1 MNKNYKYLSDEHA
14 EYIKNLIKKVA
25 EKDKNYEIFGAS
37 SHKYHLNETVSLE
50 WVREFEKK
58 YQVELPEEYVFFI
71 TKVGNGGTDPFYGIK
86 PLCLDEEYEGCYKNL
101 SKPSIYDDGYLQYY
115 KECLAFSE
123 KEFLEDE
130 QSDDNAFLEKKEN
143 RFNETLDEVYD
154 IENDNNIEDNEESFC
169 EEQHQIFSKLED
181 GVLHI
186 NTHGSLLVVNG
197 SRKGEI
203 AYMDYYGL
211 ELGIPPCLINMTFLE
226 WYQNFFEEVL
236 AGYDTYQYGYYMLGD
251 ENELMAKYANAD
263 LETKSNIICTFF
275 KFKSIDKK
283 TLSFLCHFDGV
294 ENIRRLRLILKFDV
308 DKGLEF
314 FEYFFDGDS
323 EQIKIAIEACLS
335 IPNEYRQS
343 YYDKMIHFIYGDY
356 GDFDDDLKRTALLFI
371 RDTKTLSA
379 GDLFAFLK
387 NKENSESIRKTC
399 MYTIGAAR
407 DKKKFVDRFV
417 DILNTIDS
425 EKILLEMTVTLSNV
439 QSEKIAW
446 TYKKL
451 IPKYQ
456 NSDNFLIV
464 KNMESYLKRLKD
476 KKQYEFKSLK
486 R

>member
-71 TKVGNGGTDPFYGIK
+71 TKVGNGGADPFYGIK

-123 KEFLEDE
+123 KEFLED
-130 QSDDNAFLEKKEN
+130 
-143 RFNETLDEVYD
+143 
-154 IENDNNIEDNEESFC
+154 NEESFC

-203 AYMDYYGL
+203 AYMDYCGL
-211 ELGIPPCLINMTFLE
+211 ELGIPPYLINMTFLE

-294 ENIRRLRLILKFDV
+294 ENIRRLQLILKFDV

-323 EQIKIAIEACLS
+323 EQMKIAIEACLS

-343 YYDKMIHFIYGDY
+343 YYDKMLHFIYGDY
-356 GDFDDDLKRTALLFI
+356 GNFDDDLKRTALLFI

-407 DKKKFVDRFV
+407 DKKKFVDTFV

-446 TYKKL
+446 MYKKL

-464 KNMESYLKRLKD
+464 KNMEYYLKRLKD
-476 KKQYEFKSLK
+476 KEQYEFKSFK